1 MMAQNMK
8 THHVKLNKPTYNGT
22 KHVLLNIIYN
32 NIKANKGTYTNDAT
46 YVDKRKITLT

>member
-22 KHVLLNIIYN
+22 KHALLNIIYN